1 MIGNIFSIASIVLLV
16 ITILVVLLKMR
27 GGAKRGA
34 YRQPIHFAAVLLAAI
49 TAFVAT
55 VIFTNKVIGM
65 FEGKEL
71 GQVIAEFEAAT
82 GATIDGEIVD
92 TLSGFD
98 ADLVAYVLAIPLAFI
113 APIIF
118 LLVYIVAAILFAIV
132 RSIVVKAC
140 KIPRRIDTKGKTIG
154 AVLGAVEGVVVM
166 ALVLLPITAILRLGV
181 PVLNTVEIDNEEF
194 NEIADGVTDFYE
206 SPVIQL
212 VSFGGGE
219 LLADELS
226 TVKVNDSK
234 FNLSNELTVGVELGY
249 KLTALLENA
258 EGGITAEN
266 EQEIK
271 EIISLLRQSDFLP
284 AILSGAMNIV
294 ADALDEL
301 MPDMGGE
308 GDMDAMLDKLMADLK
323 TFLNSSTPAT
333 VIDDI
338 DTFANL
344 YLLLSANDVLNL
356 ISENPDEAFVKFT
369 EKDANGNTLISK
381 MIGTLASNHRT
392 NTLIATL
399 NEISVSLMLSSMGVT
414 GDTAEVYEELKGGI
428 NNVVSVKKDN
438 FATEEEYKEELKGE
452 IQGTITGTIDKI
464 LSDEIQVNVSDEDK
478 AKLEDIKNNITQ
490 GEDSE
495 EIMAEVTD
503 KVAEF
508 LEDPRNSAI
517 VESGELDDAELLDF
531 ITSNFGD
538 IFADGGFA
546 GFGGGSQQGGSSDSQ
561 QGGSPNQGE

>member
-1 MIGNIFSIASIVLLV
+1 MIATIFSIASIVLLV

-49 TAFVAT
+49 TAFIAT
-55 VIFTNKVIGM
+55 VLFTRTVIGM

-71 GQVIAEFEAAT
+71 GQVIAEFEATT
-82 GATIDGEIVD
+82 GITIDGEIVD

-181 PVLNTVEIDNEEF
+181 PVLNTVEIDNKEF
-194 NEIADGVTDFYE
+194 NEVADGVTDFYE
-206 SPVIQL
+206 SPVIQF

-234 FNLSNELTVGVELGY
+234 FNLSNELTVGVEIGY

-294 ADALDEL
+294 ADTLDEL
-301 MPDMGGE
+301 MPDMDGE

-323 TFLNSSTPAT
+323 TFLNTSTPAT

-344 YLLLSANDVLNL
+344 YLLLSADDVLNL
-356 ISENPDEAFVKFT
+356 ISENPEEAFAKFT
-369 EKDANGNTLISK
+369 EKDANGDTLISK

-428 NNVVSVKKDN
+428 NNVVSVKKDD

-478 AKLEDIKNNITQ
+478 AKLEDLKNSITE

-508 LEDPRNSAI
+508 LEDPKNSAI

-538 IFADGGFA
+538 IFAEGGFE

-561 QGGSPNQGE
+561 QGGSSSQGE

>member
-1 MIGNIFSIASIVLLV
+1 MIANIFSIASIVLLV

-49 TAFVAT
+49 TAFIAT
-55 VIFTNKVIGM
+55 VLFTRTVIGM

-82 GATIDGEIVD
+82 GITIDGEIVD

-181 PVLNTVEIDNEEF
+181 PVLNTVEIDNKEF
-194 NEIADGVTDFYE
+194 NEVADGVTDFYE
-206 SPVIQL
+206 SPVIQF

-234 FNLSNELTVGVELGY
+234 FNLSNELTVGVEIGY

-294 ADALDEL
+294 ADTLDEL
-301 MPDMGGE
+301 MPDMDGE

-323 TFLNSSTPAT
+323 TFLNTSTPAT

-344 YLLLSANDVLNL
+344 YLLLSADDVLNL
-356 ISENPDEAFVKFT
+356 ISENPEEAFAKFT
-369 EKDANGNTLISK
+369 EKDANGDTLISK

-428 NNVVSVKKDN
+428 NNVVSVKKDD

-478 AKLEDIKNNITQ
+478 AKLEDLKNSITE

-538 IFADGGFA
+538 IFAEGGFE

-561 QGGSPNQGE
+561 QGGSSSQGE

>member
-1 MIGNIFSIASIVLLV
+1 MISNIFSIVSIVLTA
-16 ITILVVLLKMR
+16 ITVLVVLLKMR

-49 TAFVAT
+49 AAFITTVTFSRT
-55 VIFTNKVIGM
+55 VIGA

-71 GQVIAEFEAAT
+71 GQVIAEVEAAT
-82 GATIDGEIVD
+82 GMTIDGSIVD

-98 ADLVAYVLAIPLAFI
+98 ADLIAYALAIPLAFI
-113 APIIF
+113 APILF
-118 LLVYIVAAILFAIV
+118 LLVYIVAATFFAIV
-132 RSIVVKAC
+132 RAIVVKTC

-154 AVLGAVEGVVVM
+154 AAIGAVEGVVVM
-166 ALVLLPITAILRLGV
+166 ALVLLPVSAILRLGV

-206 SPVIQL
+206 SPVMQL

-226 TVKVNDSK
+226 TIKVNDSK
-234 FNLSNELTVGVELGY
+234 FNLSNEITIGVELGY
-249 KLTALLENA
+249 KLTALLENSD
-258 EGGITAEN
+258 GGITAEN

-294 ADALDEL
+294 ADTLDEL
-301 MPDMGGE
+301 MPEMNGE
-308 GDMDAMLDKLMADLK
+308 GEMDAMLDDLMVALK
-323 TFLNSSTPAT
+323 NFLNSSTPAT
-333 VIDDI
+333 IIDDI

-356 ISENPDEAFVKFT
+356 VSENPEGAFAKFT
-369 EKDANGNTLISK
+369 EKDANGDTLISK
-381 MIGTLASNHRT
+381 MIGTLADNSRT

-399 NEISVSLMLSSMGVT
+399 NEISVSLMLNSMGVT

-428 NNVVSVKKDN
+428 NNVVSVKKED
-438 FATEEEYKEELKGE
+438 FATEAEYKEELKSE

-464 LSDEIQVNVSDEDK
+464 LSDEIQVEISDEDK

-508 LEDPRNSAI
+508 LEDPKNSAI
-517 VESGELDDAELLDF
+517 VEAGELDDAELLDF

-538 IFADGGFA
+538 IFAEGGFE
-546 GFGGGSQQGGSSDSQ
+546 GFGGGSQQGGSSD
-561 QGGSPNQGE
+561 NQGN